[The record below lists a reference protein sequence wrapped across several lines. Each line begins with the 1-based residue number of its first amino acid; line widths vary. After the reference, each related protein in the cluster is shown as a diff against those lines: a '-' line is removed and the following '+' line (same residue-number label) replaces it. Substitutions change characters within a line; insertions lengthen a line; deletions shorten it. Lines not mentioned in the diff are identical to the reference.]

1 MRKNMWKVMIAD
13 DENYMLEAMEKLI
26 DWNKMECQ
34 LVFKAKNGH
43 VLLEQIKKN
52 PPDIII
58 TDIKMPLVTGIE
70 VAKYIYENGLPI
82 KVIILSAYA
91 DFTYAQEAIKYDVCG
106 YIIKTSAIEMLPT
119 MIDKA
124 IKQLS
129 GALDSNKDNEELFSD
144 DMLGRLQKYIAEHYT
159 DKLSLAQI
167 AQDIHANGSYL
178 SRLYKNRTGQ
188 NLFDVINNM
197 KLDKAKEYM
206 RQGLRIYEVAQKVGF
221 EDVSYFSR
229 VFRKHEGC
237 SPREYE
243 YKLREEKRRQN
254 EENKN

>member
-1 MRKNMWKVMIAD
+1 MTGR
-13 DENYMLEAMEKLI
+13 
-26 DWNKMECQ
+26 
-34 LVFKAKNGH
+34 
-43 VLLEQIKKN
+43 VLLEHIKKN

-70 VAKYIYENGLPI
+70 VAKYVYENRLPI

-91 DFTYAQEAIKYDVCG
+91 DFSYAQEAIKYDVCG
-106 YIIKTSAIEMLPT
+106 YIIKTSAIEMLPS

-129 GALDSNKDNEELFSD
+129 GALDSNKENEEQFSD
-144 DMLGRLQKYIAEHYT
+144 DILGRLQKYIAEHYT

-188 NLFDVINNM
+188 NLFDVINKM

-206 RQGLRIYEVAQKVGF
+206 KQGLRIYEVAQKVGF

-243 YKLREEKRRQN
+243 YKLREEKRIQN

>member
-1 MRKNMWKVMIAD
+1 
-13 DENYMLEAMEKLI
+13 MLEAMENLI
-26 DWNKMECQ
+26 DWNKMDCQ
-34 LVFKAKNGH
+34 LVFKAKNGQ

-52 PPDIII
+52 MPDIII
-58 TDIKMPLVTGIE
+58 TDIKMPLVSGIE
-70 VAKYIYENGLPI
+70 VAKHIYENGLPI

-129 GALDSNKDNEELFSD
+129 GITDNVRENEDQFSD
-144 DMLGRLQKYIAEHYT
+144 DMLGRLQKYIADHYT

-178 SRLYKNRTGQ
+178 SRLYKTKTGQ
-188 NLFDVINNM
+188 NLFDAINRM
-197 KLDKAKEYM
+197 KIQKAKEYIA
-206 RQGLRIYEVAQKVGF
+206 RGHKIYEVAQKVGF
-221 EDVSYFSR
+221 DDVSYFSR
-229 VFRKHEGC
+229 VFK
-237 SPREYE
+237 
-243 YKLREEKRRQN
+243 K
-254 EENKN
+254 